1 MCLAGDV
8 VAERMRSR
16 AAGARLALLVVA
28 LGGCDDPRPESLV
41 ICHNA
46 NCVEPTD
53 PEADDTL
60 AALAESLSLTFGGR
74 PLLDGVEID
83 SFWKGDED
91 ICLYAHDLDN
101 AERVP
106 AEEVAIALA
115 DHFAGQGP
123 LTYSGQPFQVF
134 IELKGSVGTSESDK
148 HSPEQRDLHAACAW
162 RMYDIIADAAVDE
175 SREVEVVFTSFE
187 PALLVALRLQEPPEP
202 AVRVRFGAIQ
212 GIPVPLD
219 GQTHSLGDYAESG
232 IELVEMH
239 PGWMLDGQF
248 EAVRSAELEVVF
260 WMFEATAEIFAAIDR
275 YEPGMIE
282 TSEARL
288 MRGWLEY

>member
-1 MCLAGDV
+1 
-8 VAERMRSR
+8 MRPRSSH
-16 AAGARLALLVVA
+16 GLALLIVA
-28 LGGCDDPRPESLV
+28 ASGCDNPRPDSLV

-60 AALAESLSLTFGGR
+60 AALDESLSLTFQGR

-83 SFWKGDED
+83 TFWKGDED
-91 ICLYAHDLDN
+91 ICLYAHDLEN

-106 AEEVAIALA
+106 AEEVALALA
-115 DHFAGQGP
+115 DHFATPGP
-123 LTYSGQPFQVF
+123 LTYSDRPFQIF
-134 IELKGSVGTSESDK
+134 IELKGFVGISESDK
-148 HSPEQRDLHAACAW
+148 HSPAQRDLHAACAW
-162 RMYDIIADAAVDE
+162 SVYQVIADAAIDE
-175 SREVEVVFTSFE
+175 DREVEVVFTSFE
-187 PALLVALRLQEPPEP
+187 PALLVALRRQEPAAP
-202 AVRVRFGAIQ
+202 AIRVRFGAIQ

-219 GQTHSLGDYAESG
+219 GQTDPLDTYSESG

-239 PGWMLDGQF
+239 PVWMLDGQY
-248 EAVRSAELEVVF
+248 EAIQSADLELVF

-275 YEPGMIE
+275 YEPAMIE

>member
-1 MCLAGDV
+1 
-8 VAERMRSR
+8 MRPRSS
-16 AAGARLALLVVA
+16 AALALLVA
-28 LGGCDDPRPESLV
+28 GLGGCENPRPDSLV

-60 AALAESLSLTFGGR
+60 AALDESLALTFDGR

-106 AEEVAIALA
+106 ALEAAAALA
-115 DHFAGQGP
+115 DFIDRAGP

-134 IELKGSVGTSESDK
+134 IELKGSVDVSQTEK
-148 HSPEQRDLHAACAW
+148 HSPAQRDLHARCAW
-162 RMYDIIADAAVDE
+162 DMYDKIAVAAIT
-175 SREVEVVFTSFE
+175 RGKEVEVVFTSFE
-187 PALLVALRLQEPPEP
+187 PALLLAMRRHEPPAP
-202 AVRVRFGAIQ
+202 PIRARFGAIQ

-219 GQTHSLGDYAESG
+219 GQTHSLDEYSGSG
-232 IELVEMH
+232 IDLVEMH

-248 EAVRSAELEVVF
+248 EAIESADLELVF

-275 YEPGMIE
+275 YEPAMVE